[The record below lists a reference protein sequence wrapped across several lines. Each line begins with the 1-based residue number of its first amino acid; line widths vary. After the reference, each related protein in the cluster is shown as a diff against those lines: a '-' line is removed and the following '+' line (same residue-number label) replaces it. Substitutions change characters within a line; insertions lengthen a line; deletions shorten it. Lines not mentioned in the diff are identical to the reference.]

1 MLDSKKVKEKLTT
14 EDVIKLFCSLQG
26 SDDVLYDAQG
36 HPIFCTSIC
45 HGGDSDKLYYY
56 PETGLTHCYTCGR
69 SADVFEIV
77 QSALGVGFREA
88 LDYVVKFF
96 GIRELG
102 FDSQST
108 PELTDDWDIFRR
120 IQDYDEG
127 NEDNTESGEQAL
139 GDIPENLLEYFY
151 PLAAPQ
157 EWQKDGI
164 SIDVMR
170 AYGIRID
177 TALQKIISAH
187 RDVNGKLAGIRGRS
201 YDPRDLESGKKY
213 MPVFIEKTIYN
224 HPLGKNLYGLYNNK
238 DVIAR
243 TRKAYVAEGEKSVL
257 QLATMYG
264 LDNCFAVATCGSSFS
279 KEQMKLLLDLGV
291 NEIILGFD
299 REFEGGRGAP
309 DTVEYEQKLLKI
321 VSPLLPYVNVSV
333 IMDYDHI
340 LPQKK
345 MSPTDAGKEIFEKLY
360 HQRVR
365 LSSYNERIARSRK
378 EKK

>member
-1 MLDSKKVKEKLTT
+1 MLDSKKVKERLTT

-77 QSALGVGFREA
+77 QSALGVNFREA
-88 LDYVVKFF
+88 LDYVIKFF

-102 FDSQST
+102 FDTQNA

-120 IQDYDEG
+120 IQDYDENNDDG
-127 NEDNTESGEQAL
+127 IESGEQAM

-164 SIDVMR
+164 SIDVMQ

-177 TALQKIISAH
+177 TALQKIIIAH
-187 RDVNGKLAGIRGRS
+187 RDVNGKLVGIRGRS

-299 REFEGGRGAP
+299 REFDGGRGAP
-309 DTVEYEQKLLKI
+309 DTIEYEQKLLKI